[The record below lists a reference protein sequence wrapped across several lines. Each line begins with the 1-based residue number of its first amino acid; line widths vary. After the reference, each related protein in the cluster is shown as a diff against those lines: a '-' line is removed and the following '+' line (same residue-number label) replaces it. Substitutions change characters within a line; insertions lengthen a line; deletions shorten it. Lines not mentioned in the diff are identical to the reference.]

1 MCNLN
6 CFSIHFENAN
16 LAAEKIN
23 ATAIL
28 CIRISSISSS
38 FNANIWSLRWIH
50 RVDRIRTDLAENL
63 SGSRILRGIDIW
75 GGYIASRDLQKS
87 LVQNWV
93 AGIFVR
99 TTAGT
104 INCEFLPPSSPPP
117 PAFQEIEAD
126 SNCGSR
132 PRVKC
137 RGNRL
142 FIVTHMDDLA
152 ENATIRLT

>member
-1 MCNLN
+1 MCNWM
-6 CFSIHFENAN
+6 CYFSIHFENAKAFSQQRK
-16 LAAEKIN
+16 L
-23 ATAIL
+23 TRRGAIL

-38 FNANIWSLRWIH
+38 FNVNIWSLRWIH
-50 RVDRIRTDLAENL
+50 RVDRIRTDLAKNL

-104 INCEFLPPSSPPP
+104 INCEFLPPSSPFPP
-117 PAFQEIEAD
+117 RFPGDRSGF
-126 SNCGSR
+126 
-132 PRVKC
+132 
-137 RGNRL
+137 
-142 FIVTHMDDLA
+142 
-152 ENATIRLT
+152 